1 MSTRLGMADGRMF
14 TETAS
19 SDLLNE
25 EIATKLGISAGDTYR
40 YRMLLQSNPDKIM
53 EILQSRN
60 DRR

>member
-25 EIATKLGISAGDTYR
+25 EIAQRLGISAADTYR
-40 YRMLLQSNPDKIM
+40 YRMLLQSDPDKIM
-53 EILQSRN
+53 KLLQERN